1 MYSVGHKPDRMEGES
16 ELIGNLSLV
25 GMRGN
30 FIAVLNQRQLT
41 IENRIGQG
49 LRIDLNSISKM
60 RHINIP
66 ILPSG
71 TPVIG
76 ALVVAIGYSILVPP
90 IGWAVSLA
98 GAFAS
103 LSYFRLRSSVLVI
116 EDDDK
121 SRHMI
126 GGREGSL
133 MRLCLMTDRL
143 RRGLTVE
150 EARAGLEEIENE
162 IPIFPAFQDA
172 GGIPAAKA
180 LPWPPSPPEVQ
191 TVGSCLEA
199 EITIDSTEKVPEI
212 SESMSFDFNMFGEG
226 EEESEPK
233 NETATS
239 QPTSYVGTSKSSR
252 DSAISAYERAWGRE
266 EASWYREKERPVE
279 IQNGFDT
286 INDEPSDMFGFGSMF
301 DDDVKHEPQT
311 NSFVGFDSPTETIPT
326 NDAMIGSP
334 SSSEMIRRAH
344 SRHGAPTTDYR
355 WEGLLPSPTQEAVR
369 EECVPG
375 VVRQAKA
382 KQADSRKSLKNTG
395 RETTDLHDYPGVSSL
410 VASMNGGRLS
420 RGLAVKERSKPS
432 WIESLLRPRSRIR
445 NSKEETYASQY
456 GDSDGV
462 NAREGERFQTSQ
474 YIRLRSDQD
483 HQADLVDRHSMVED
497 THPISAKEALYSVVD
512 RVSTGQAR
520 EQRKLNVPGGGLK
533 FSQLRKAQSKGE
545 KHHIPGV
552 RRLE

>member
-1 MYSVGHKPDRMEGES
+1 MEGES

-30 FIAVLNQRQLT
+30 FVAVLNQRQLT

-76 ALVVAIGYSILVPP
+76 AVAVAIGYSILVPP
-90 IGWAVSLA
+90 IGWVVSLA

-116 EDDDK
+116 EDNDK

-133 MRLCLMTDRL
+133 MRLCLMSDRL
-143 RRGLTVE
+143 RRGLSVE
-150 EARAGLEEIENE
+150 EARVGLEEIENE
-162 IPIFPAFQDA
+162 LPLFPAFQDA
-172 GGIPAAKA
+172 GGMPAPKA
-180 LPWPPSPPEVQ
+180 LPWPPSPPEIQ
-191 TVGSCLEA
+191 TVGSGIEA
-199 EITIDSTEKVPEI
+199 EIIIDSGEVVPAI
-212 SESMSFDFNMFGEG
+212 SESVNFDFNMFGDVK
-226 EEESEPK
+226 EESVSNNDTASNPIVSQVGSF
-233 NETATS
+233 ET
-239 QPTSYVGTSKSSR
+239 SR
-252 DSAISAYERAWGRE
+252 DSATSAYERAWGRE
-266 EASWYREKERPVE
+266 EASWYREKERPLE

-286 INDEPSDMFGFGSMF
+286 INDEPSDMFGFGGMF
-301 DDDVKHEPQT
+301 DDDVIHEPKA
-311 NSFVGFDSPTETIPT
+311 NSFVGFDSPIEKIPT
-326 NDAMIGSP
+326 NEDRMISP

-344 SRHGAPTTDYR
+344 SQHGAPTTDYR
-355 WEGLLPSPTQEAVR
+355 REGLLPSPTQEAVR

-375 VVRQAKA
+375 IVRQARA
-382 KQADSRKSLKNTG
+382 KQADSRKSLTNTG
-395 RETTDLHDYPGVSSL
+395 GEATDLHDYPGVSSL

-420 RGLAVKERSKPS
+420 RGLAIKERSKPS
-432 WIESLLRPRSRIR
+432 WIESLLRPRSRAR
-445 NSKEETYASQY
+445 HSKEDSYASQY
-456 GDSDGV
+456 GDSDGANFRV
-462 NAREGERFQTSQ
+462 GERFQTSQ

-483 HQADLVDRHSMVED
+483 HQADLIERHPMVED
-497 THPISAKEALYSVVD
+497 VHPVSAKEALYSVVD
-512 RVSTGQAR
+512 RVSMGRAK
-520 EQRKLNVPGGGLK
+520 EQRKLSIPSGGLK